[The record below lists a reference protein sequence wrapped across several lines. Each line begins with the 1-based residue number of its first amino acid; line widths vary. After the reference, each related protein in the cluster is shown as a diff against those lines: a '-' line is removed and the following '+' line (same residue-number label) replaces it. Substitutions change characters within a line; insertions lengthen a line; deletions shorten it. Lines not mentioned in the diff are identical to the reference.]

1 MEVYRIC
8 LTKYAGELYASG
20 IRGRW
25 NSKGNFI
32 IYTAGSRALA
42 CLENV
47 VHRSGEGL
55 SYNFRTVVISIPDD
69 VTVESIS
76 ADELPVNWQQ
86 VKSYPVCQALGNDW
100 YRQLKSA
107 VLCVPSSIIPEEYNY
122 ILNTRHPDFA
132 KIRIKG
138 SENFIFDPRIKDDL
152 LG

>member
-8 LTKYAGELYASG
+8 LAKYAGELYASG

-25 NSKGNFI
+25 NSKGNFV

-55 SYNFRTVVISIPDD
+55 SDNFKTVVITIPDD
-69 VTVESIS
+69 VTIESVS
-76 ADELPVNWQQ
+76 TDELPVNWQQ
-86 VKSYPVCQALGNDW
+86 VKSYPICQARGNEW

-122 ILNTRHPDFA
+122 ILNTRHPDFT
-132 KIRIKG
+132 KIKITGTEDFFFDARIKANL
-138 SENFIFDPRIKDDL
+138 SS
-152 LG
+152 